1 VQGGSAGKLEI
12 NQEEGIHVIRRIRS
26 RINSAHVLAA
36 AALFVALGGSAVA
49 ATFGNNSVKSRHI
62 VDNKVK
68 SKDLKDDKGVQTADV
83 VEGTLT
89 SGDFSTEARGAYG
102 RVDPGG
108 GLSLARN
115 VTGVSHPGPGVYC
128 ITAAAGIDPAASV
141 LVVTSDQQQNGTG
154 PGTEN
159 HSVVE
164 WDSQVD
170 GCPGGTFEVNSFLYD
185 GDATDDDGGAT
196 DSPGDNLEP
205 NNEAFSFVIP

>member
-1 VQGGSAGKLEI
+1 
-12 NQEEGIHVIRRIRS
+12 VIRRIRS
-26 RINSAHVLAA
+26 RITSAHVLAA

-68 SKDLKDDKGVQTADV
+68 SKDLKDDKAVQTADV
-83 VEGTLT
+83 VDGTLT
-89 SGDFSTEARGAYG
+89 SADLSTEARGAYG
-102 RVDPGG
+102 RVGPDG
-108 GLSLARN
+108 GLTLARN
-115 VTGVSHPGPGVYC
+115 VTGVSHPGPGEYC

-170 GCPGGTFEVNSFLYD
+170 VCPAGTFEVNTFLYD
-185 GDATDDDGGAT
+185 GDDVDNDNGGGNT
-196 DSPGDNLEP
+196 PGDNLEP
-205 NNEAFSFVIP
+205 NNEAFSFSIP

>member
-1 VQGGSAGKLEI
+1 
-12 NQEEGIHVIRRIRS
+12 VIRRIRS
-26 RINSAHVLAA
+26 RITSAHVLAA
-36 AALFVALGGSAVA
+36 TALFVALGGSAVA

-68 SKDLKDDKGVQTADV
+68 HKDLKDGKAVRSEEVVDASLQSAD
-83 VEGTLT
+83 LT
-89 SGDFSTEARGAYG
+89 TEARGASG
-102 RVDPGG
+102 RVDPAG

-115 VTGVSHPGPGVYC
+115 VTGVSHPAQGVYC
-128 ITAAAGIDPAASV
+128 VTAAPGIDPANSV
-141 LVVTSDQQQNGTG
+141 LLATSDNQQNGTG

-170 GCPGGTFEVNSFLYD
+170 GCPAGTFEVNTFLYD
-185 GDATDDDGGAT
+185 GDDTDDDGGVA

-205 NNEAFSFVIP
+205 NNEAFSFAIP